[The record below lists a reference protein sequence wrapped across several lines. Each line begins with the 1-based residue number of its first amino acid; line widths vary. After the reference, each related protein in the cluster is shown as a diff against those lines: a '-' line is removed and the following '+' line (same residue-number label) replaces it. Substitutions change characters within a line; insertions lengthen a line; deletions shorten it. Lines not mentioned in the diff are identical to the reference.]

1 MVCHSGNAHASLDF
15 MGDEAFLAVRQQGKA
30 QSDPTEFRYHS
41 SQLRLISVRQKTLVF
56 VEK

>member
-30 QSDPTEFRYHS
+30 QSDPTEFRYH
-41 SQLRLISVRQKTLVF
+41 RLEKPGFVRKVF
-56 VEK
+56 TERHLS